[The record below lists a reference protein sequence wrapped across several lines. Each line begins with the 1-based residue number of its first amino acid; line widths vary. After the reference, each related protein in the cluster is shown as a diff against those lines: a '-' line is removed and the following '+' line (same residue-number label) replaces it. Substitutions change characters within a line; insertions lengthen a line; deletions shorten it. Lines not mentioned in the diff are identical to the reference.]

1 MQGTVDNR
9 PKQPMLSVCML
20 EKKQRLASHLNV
32 CGFRTEGKSERERKK
47 IRQKER
53 KKMMKKRE
61 TTTECNKSRA
71 QSQGDGGD
79 LQITHLAVTS
89 VSFHH

>member
-1 MQGTVDNR
+1 MQSTVDNR

-20 EKKQRLASHLNV
+20 GKKQRLASHLNV
-32 CGFRTEGKSERERKK
+32 CGFRTEGKSEREKENK
-47 IRQKER
+47 TER
-53 KKMMKKRE
+53 KKKMKKKRE

-71 QSQGDGGD
+71 QSQGDGED

-89 VSFHH
+89 VSFHR

>member
-1 MQGTVDNR
+1 
-9 PKQPMLSVCML
+9 MLSVCML

-32 CGFRTEGKSERERKK
+32 CVGSEQRERVRETKK

-71 QSQGDGGD
+71 QGQGDGGD